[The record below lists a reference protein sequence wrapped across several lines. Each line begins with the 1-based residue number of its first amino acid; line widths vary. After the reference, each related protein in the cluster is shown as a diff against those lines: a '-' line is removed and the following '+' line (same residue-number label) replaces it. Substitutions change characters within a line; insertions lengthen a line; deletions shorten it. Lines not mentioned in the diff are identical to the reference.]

1 MGAPFGRVST
11 QVVSCRGIEVNV
23 ATSGSGPAILLLHGF
38 PHTWELWSR
47 VIPELAEN
55 HFVIAPDLRGH
66 GGTTRA
72 ADGYDLATLSL
83 DALALLDALGVVEAD
98 VMAMDVGA
106 SIAFYL
112 ALVHPERT
120 RRLVIMEA
128 IIGDLPR
135 PGLPDAS
142 LPWWF
147 GFHGVPGLAETV
159 LEGHEDDYLGY
170 FLDNGVRNG
179 PLDPALR
186 ARFIDA
192 YRGKESL
199 RCGFQFWRNLEVN
212 AQQIDDALADRRLI
226 VPTLS
231 VGSFPIGRGLHAQ
244 LQPIADNLAGEL
256 IEDCGHAIPLD
267 RPQKLLGIIEPFLS
281 RSSDLGSP
289 NGR

>member
-11 QVVSCRGIEVNV
+11 QSISAGGIEINV
-23 ATSGSGPAILLLHGF
+23 ATAGSGPAILLLHGF

-47 VIPELAEN
+47 LIPELAEN

-72 ADGYDLATLSL
+72 AEGYDLATLSH
-83 DALALLDALGVVEAD
+83 DALALLDAFGVVEAD
-98 VMAMDVGA
+98 VMAMDIGA
-106 SIAFYL
+106 STAFYL
-112 ALVHPERT
+112 ALAHPERI

-135 PGLPDAS
+135 PGIPDG
-142 LPWWF
+142 LRPWWF

-159 LEGHEDDYLGY
+159 IEGHEDDYLGF
-170 FLDNGVRNG
+170 FLDNGMRNS
-179 PLDPALR
+179 PLDPGLR

-199 RCGFQFWRNLEVN
+199 RCGFQFWRYLESN
-212 AQQIDDALADRRLI
+212 ARLIDDALAERRLT
-226 VPTLS
+226 VPTLAI
-231 VGSFPIGRGLHAQ
+231 GSFPIGNGLHAQ
-244 LQPIADNLAGEL
+244 LQPIADNLAGDL

-267 RPQKLLGIIEPFLS
+267 RPTELLGIIEPFLS
-281 RSSDLGSP
+281 
-289 NGR
+289 

>member
-1 MGAPFGRVST
+1 MGEPSGGVST
-11 QVVSCRGIEVNV
+11 QSISANGIEINV
-23 ATSGSGPAILLLHGF
+23 ATAGSGPAILLLHGF

-47 VIPELAEN
+47 VIPELAET

-66 GGTTRA
+66 GDTTRA
-72 ADGYDLATLSL
+72 VDGYDLATLSL

-98 VMAMDVGA
+98 VIAMDVGA
-106 SIAFYL
+106 STAFYL
-112 ALVHPERT
+112 ALVYPERI

-135 PGLPDAS
+135 PELPDGS

-159 LEGHEDDYLGY
+159 LEGHEDDYLGF

-179 PLDPALR
+179 PLDPDLR

-199 RCGFQFWRNLEVN
+199 RCGFQFWRYLEIN
-212 AQQIDDALADRRLI
+212 ARMIDEALAERRLT
-226 VPTLS
+226 VPTLAL
-231 VGSFPIGRGLHAQ
+231 GSFPIGSGLHAQ

-281 RSSDLGSP
+281 
-289 NGR
+289 